1 MSKHQSPAPSLDPD
15 PIIWRN
21 QLQAE
26 LRKHSDTIRRWL
38 LDGTLPKPD
47 INPTRKCMAWRLST
61 LRNAG
66 FNIPWP
72 R

>member
-1 MSKHQSPAPSLDPD
+1 MTKQEPTDSAPTSD
-15 PIIWRN
+15 PIIWRSD
-21 QLQAE
+21 LQIVLNRCSA
-26 LRKHSDTIRRWL
+26 TIRRWID
-38 LDGTLPKPD
+38 DGTLPQPD
-47 INPTRKCMAWRLST
+47 INPTRKCVAWRLST